1 MSASTHS
8 IPLNIECFM
17 NDIDV
22 RGNMDRA
29 KFEEL
34 IASDLASF
42 EKTLKVIKAMTVSI
56 IAVGRDAPDIPPA
69 G

>member
-1 MSASTHS
+1 MRRMCPCCLQLKKLMSASTHS

-22 RGNMDRA
+22 RGNMDRG

-34 IASDLASF
+34 IANDLAVF
-42 EKTLKVIKAMTVSI
+42 EKTLKV
-56 IAVGRDAPDIPPA
+56 RP
-69 G
+69 